1 MPDVYVS
8 DNNQPVKESPVSI
21 PLRFETQESN
31 EEVILLLRRHWV
43 TNIPWIAIAIL
54 MLWAPLVLSI
64 FPLLD
69 FMPAR
74 YQFMALILWYLLTTA
89 FIFEKFLSWYF
100 NVYLVTNERLIDYD
114 FFNLLYKTTT
124 EAEITKI
131 QDINVQMGGLAQ
143 TVFNYGTV
151 LIETAGEI
159 PNLEF
164 EQVPNPAAVTKRIR
178 ELEDSL
184 PKGVNV

>member
-1 MPDVYVS
+1 MPDVYVA
-8 DNNQPVKESPVSI
+8 DNKTNSPVIS
-21 PLRFETQESN
+21 PTGVRFETQEDKEN
-31 EEVILLLRRHWV
+31 VVLLLRRHVV

-54 MLWAPLVLSI
+54 MLLAPLVLSF

-69 FMPAR
+69 FLPAR
-74 YQFMALILWYLLTTA
+74 YQFMGLILWYLLTTA
-89 FIFEKFLSWYF
+89 VVFEKFLSWYF
-100 NVYLVTNERLIDYD
+100 NVYIVTNERLIDYD
-114 FFNLLYKTTT
+114 FFNLLYKNTT
-124 EAEITKI
+124 EAELTKI

-164 EQVPNPAAVTKRIR
+164 ELVPNPAAVTKKIR
-178 ELEDSL
+178 ELEDL
-184 PKGVNV
+184 ITGGGPNP